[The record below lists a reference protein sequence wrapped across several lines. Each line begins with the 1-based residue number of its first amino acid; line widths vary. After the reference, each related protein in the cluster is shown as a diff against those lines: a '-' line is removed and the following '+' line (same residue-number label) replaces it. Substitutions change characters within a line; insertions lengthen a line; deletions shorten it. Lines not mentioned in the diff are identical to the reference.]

1 MSTTIGVELPAHP
14 FILATLFV
22 PTIQIGA
29 RKASSYFH
37 SFSKSWAEERNQARQ
52 SVNSWRCSP
61 VSYLANESKLQEG
74 A

>member
-29 RKASSYFH
+29 ERPHPIFTAFLKAGQ
-37 SFSKSWAEERNQARQ
+37 RNVIKHDR
-52 SVNSWRCSP
+52 V
-61 VSYLANESKLQEG
+61 
-74 A
+74 

>member
-14 FILATLFV
+14 FILATLFG

-52 SVNSWRCSP
+52 GVNSE
-61 VSYLANESKLQEG
+61 V
-74 A
+74 